1 MAYNSGQYN
10 SFLNG
15 FMQGYSFIDDMY
27 ARKRQ
32 EKRIDEDRAERSR
45 YRQLAERRA
54 QLGFEQ
60 RTQSHNLALKDRLRR
75 IEEENKVR
83 ERRDV
88 LWQQQDEDREYTLDE
103 RQFQQEERL
112 RTLSRREAAE
122 EGMQRM
128 AEGASI
134 DELRPYA
141 QYAPAIMTM
150 VTQEDARN
158 RELGRQTDA
167 LEGIYG
173 LNQQG
178 VAAGAAGAPG
188 APQPGAE
195 AQAPGEP
202 PPSSLLAPSRGMEGL
217 QSVDISDQLDDPE
230 MATSQVGFGGEAVR
244 RVQAT
249 GRAATVGV
257 ANAVQNVRN
266 ELPVQSGASMA
277 DIGGNIYLP
286 ESFATPS
293 EMEGMNDQQRME
305 ALVQNEEIREQI
317 KARASDPNLDP
328 RDRLTEGSRE
338 LVAERREDLA
348 ATRRRWHD
356 FQVVARGDDVPNH
369 LRDNEPLF
377 QMAQEDPVAFAMQ
390 YFEDR
395 ATIRE
400 EGDLDVKALDYM
412 AKPFLGA
419 AETELSRTVLEAEAG
434 SPEQKAASR
443 QLRALQL
450 TKEQMY
456 KEYRA
461 PKEAGIRENM
471 PVGNEQLTSR
481 LNTEMNNPDRPSP
494 PLAGPTGQEVRPALT
509 TANRLANNAP
519 ASRLSRKQLEHL
531 VQLKDYGFLSAE
543 EVTTAAMTG
552 QLPSTTKGKMEQ
564 LKPGQPV
571 YWNDGKG
578 NFTYMFTPPTS
589 GKAPG
594 QIDRSKTP
602 QITLQA
608 VEQIKI
614 GAAMSM
620 PEANEEFFLALEK
633 TLVEDETWLEELP
646 YDLTDPIHQRKIG
659 MMYADAH
666 KLAKEEAFLPEFAA
680 GVERYFGERPTAR
693 EILQSPEMAARIG
706 MEHSIPMDIPPQA
719 MDGVK
724 VNTMR
729 DTILRNVNQYPA
741 LVVLAAESYD
751 DEKLVEYM
759 ARYDTARGYPPG
771 ARY

>member
-1 MAYNSGQYN
+1 
-10 SFLNG
+10 
-15 FMQGYSFIDDMY
+15 
-27 ARKRQ
+27 
-32 EKRIDEDRAERSR
+32 
-45 YRQLAERRA
+45 
-54 QLGFEQ
+54 
-60 RTQSHNLALKDRLRR
+60 
-75 IEEENKVR
+75 
-83 ERRDV
+83 
-88 LWQQQDEDREYTLDE
+88 
-103 RQFQQEERL
+103 
-112 RTLSRREAAE
+112 
-122 EGMQRM
+122 
-128 AEGASI
+128 
-134 DELRPYA
+134 
-141 QYAPAIMTM
+141 
-150 VTQEDARN
+150 
-158 RELGRQTDA
+158 
-167 LEGIYG
+167 
-173 LNQQG
+173 
-178 VAAGAAGAPG
+178 
-188 APQPGAE
+188 
-195 AQAPGEP
+195 
-202 PPSSLLAPSRGMEGL
+202 
-217 QSVDISDQLDDPE
+217 
-230 MATSQVGFGGEAVR
+230 
-244 RVQAT
+244 
-249 GRAATVGV
+249 
-257 ANAVQNVRN
+257 
-266 ELPVQSGASMA
+266 
-277 DIGGNIYLP
+277 
-286 ESFATPS
+286 
-293 EMEGMNDQQRME
+293 MEGMNDQQRME

-328 RDRLTEGSRE
+328 RDKLTEGSRE

-356 FQVVARGDDVPNH
+356 FQVVARGLPRGDDIPNH

-400 EGDLDVKALDYM
+400 EGDLDVKALDYL
-412 AKPFLGA
+412 ARPFLKS
-419 AETELSRTVLEAEAG
+419 AETELSRTVLESEAG
-434 SPEQKAASR
+434 SQEQKAASR
-443 QLRALQL
+443 QLKALQA

-456 KEYRA
+456 KDYRA

-481 LNTEMNNPDRPSP
+481 LNTEMSNPDRPSP
-494 PLAGPTGQEVRPALT
+494 PLAGPTGQELRPALT

-680 GVERYFGERPTAR
+680 GVERFFGERPTAR

-719 MDGVK
+719 MDGIK

-729 DTILRNVNQYPA
+729 DTILRTVNQYPA
-741 LVVLAAESYD
+741 LVVIAAESYD
-751 DEKLVEYM
+751 DEKLVEFM